1 MDEDK
6 KMIDEGAEPT
16 QQKKRRSRDEMK
28 AAMEAEDAK
37 KMEEAEAA
45 AKALVADAKL
55 LEEIKK
61 RMEANRRKVKNGRD
75 KARTNVGMA
84 TYSKVVTKLG
94 FYQQEKDC
102 QLKSDFEKLQA
113 DIINRIAELME
124 KEKQSNG
131 TEK

>member
-6 KMIDEGAEPT
+6 KVVEGTEPT
-16 QQKKRRSRDEMK
+16 NQKKARRSREEVK
-28 AAMEAEDAK
+28 AAMEAEDVK

-61 RMEANRRKVKNGRD
+61 RMASNKRKVASGRD

-113 DIINRIAELME
+113 DILKRIVDLLE
-124 KEKQSNG
+124 KEKQLSN

>member
-6 KMIDEGAEPT
+6 KVNDEGAEPI

-45 AKALVADAKL
+45 AKALIADAKL

-61 RMEANRRKVKNGRD
+61 RMEANRRKVKNNRD

-113 DIINRIAELME
+113 DILKRINDLME
-124 KEKQSNG
+124 KEKQLSN

>member
-6 KMIDEGAEPT
+6 KVIDEGAEPT
-16 QQKKRRSRDEMK
+16 QQKKRRSRDEIK

-45 AKALVADAKL
+45 AKALAADAKL

-61 RMEANRRKVKNGRD
+61 RMEANRRKVKNNRD

-113 DIINRIAELME
+113 DILKRINDLIE
-124 KEKQSNG
+124 KEKQLSN

>member
-6 KMIDEGAEPT
+6 KVVEGTEPAN
-16 QQKKRRSRDEMK
+16 QKKTRRSRDEVK

-45 AKALVADAKL
+45 AKALIADAKL

-61 RMEANRRKVKNGRD
+61 RMEANRRKVKNNRD

-113 DIINRIAELME
+113 DILKRINDLME
-124 KEKQSNG
+124 KEKQLSNM
-131 TEK
+131 EK